1 MLEPRLQLA
10 KQLLSKTGVI
20 FVSIDDRNQ
29 AYIKCLMD
37 DVFGS
42 SNFIENFVWVKNS
55 TKNLS
60 KTTST
65 NHEYARDKNI
75 E

>member
-1 MLEPRLQLA
+1 MLEPRLQIA

-42 SNFIENFVWVKNS
+42 SNFIENFV
-55 TKNLS
+55 L
-60 KTTST
+60 
-65 NHEYARDKNI
+65 A
-75 E
+75 